1 MNYGR
6 SAKNVAHNL
15 YIAGVGA
22 GDYVPVYGRK
32 SVETIAAFVGVMRS
46 VAAFVPIRAGIPQG
60 RLPEILSAS
69 AGPIVLTSE
78 DLASDVGLYRSR
90 ILPIKRD

>member
-1 MNYGR
+1 
-6 SAKNVAHNL
+6 
-15 YIAGVGA
+15 
-22 GDYVPVYGRK
+22 
-32 SVETIAAFVGVMRS
+32 VMRS